1 MEYRVLTIKV
11 DVVEAS
17 TEKEAKEKAEVED
30 IIYSCSTLALIE
42 KSDSDDMFD
51 TADYMLDMAEET
63 IKSRYDTCK
72 NTGDISPVEQ

>member
-51 TADYMLDMAEET
+51 TADYMLDMAEKT
-63 IKSRYDTCK
+63 IKSSYDTCEH
-72 NTGDISPVEQ
+72 TGDVSAFEQ